1 METMSEHDGE
11 MVRPRNGIG
20 REKTK
25 QLLLL
30 LLKSVERKKNKK
42 MNTIMKIK

>member
-11 MVRPRNGIG
+11 MVRPENGIG

-30 LLKSVERKKNKK
+30 LKSVERKKKK
-42 MNTIMKIK
+42 KNEHNYED

>member
-30 LLKSVERKKNKK
+30 LLKSVERKKKKK